1 MKYLT
6 ADFGST
12 YTKLTAI
19 DASKAQ
25 ILATSTAFTTIET
38 DVMEG
43 YNYALQKLEDKIG
56 SFKYDQLLC

>member
-19 DASKAQ
+19 DASKAE
-25 ILATSTAFTTIET
+25 ILGTC
-38 DVMEG
+38 DEG
-43 YNYALQKLEDKIG
+43 LQPCFAKTRR
-56 SFKYDQLLC
+56 